1 MKFSALVFLWQIDR
15 AQLLI
20 RVCDF
25 LKVDIS
31 INVRYDS
38 IVLKA
43 SVIIPTYNRAY
54 ILKHCLS
61 YLLNQTT
68 QGYEIIVIDDASQD
82 ETAKLIS
89 RFQIPDS
96 RLRYIR
102 LEKQVGPYVARNI
115 GIEQAKGELIIFLD
129 SDVLVHPNFV
139 LDHIRIHKSNK
150 KIWVQGMV
158 HHIRNLNQV
167 NFKLYYPNALCIG
180 TFITQNAS
188 VRKKWFLEI
197 GGFEE
202 FGSKIG
208 YKDVD
213 LGIRLKKIGLN
224 PVHPLFRCKAY
235 HIDGPSKKE
244 NLQEFFNK
252 HQKRGKS
259 AYFLIKRHGKL
270 GKKFAHTKKALLI
283 SRFFQTDRWV
293 ERGLRFLESSR
304 DSPVLP
310 LFPIC
315 KMLMKYHYRAQG
327 ILEARSEKREARNK
341 KQEVDSHL
349 ITYNSQLT
357 TPKASVIIVTYNRER
372 LLRYCL
378 RALLSQT
385 SQDYEIVVIDDGS
398 TDGTYNIPEI
408 KKVRYFKN
416 DTQSGQP
423 FSRNRGIK
431 QARGEIIIFVD
442 SDVLVDPRFVD
453 DHTAPHNLNDK
464 LIVQGL
470 VRHIRHPKNAGGFS
484 LKIDGFSKGG
494 LVTQNVSIK
503 KKWLLQVGL
512 MDEKFGI
519 SMGYEDTDLGRRL
532 KKIGLKTV
540 CGFRKCKAYHVDGYP
555 TCEKF
560 KITFQK
566 RYQWS
571 KNIVYFGSKYGNRVV
586 KTNKVLIVS
595 KLLQLSKWAE
605 KEAAI
610 RLLAHSVDFPIFFI
624 TPILKEIMKYHYRA
638 KGIKEV
644 QSKEFRVKSKER
656 KINSQ
661 LSTLPQDSANN
672 SQLLLFLSNCYGED
686 RSAALIAQE
695 LRKVQSSE
703 FRVKS
708 KKRKIDSQLS
718 TLNSQL
724 IGAPLISEGEEY
736 EKRNIPLLI
745 KGKLPPSGGFPRN
758 FVDFLKDATTSSYI
772 PIRYYI
778 VLKKVRR
785 EINQAVVVGDVFLL
799 LLAWLGLKKRLIFL
813 APAKSDYQNPHFKF
827 EHWAMRK
834 ICIKVFTHDEYT
846 AKNLRKESVPALF
859 VGNPMVDG
867 LEETHNS
874 QLITHNSQTLVGILP
889 GSRKEAYKN
898 FLKILLVVEQI
909 SNKKEGVNFAAAIP
923 SSLDLQKL
931 VTLLE
936 LQGWQYPASSIW
948 IQKGNNKVWLLQ
960 DAFVDII
967 KQSDVVIGLS
977 GTANEQTA
985 FLGKPIVSFKGCGPQ
1000 TSVTRM
1006 RNQEKLL
1013 GGCLKFISD
1022 FPEGVVGEVLK
1033 LLDDKELRQ
1042 KRGEIGKKR
1051 MGPSGGAKNIAKFI
1065 NDLSYRPA

>member
-1 MKFSALVFLWQIDR
+1 MSFPLSLSQDAILLV
-15 AQLLI
+15 

-31 INVRYDS
+31 INAKYDS
-38 IVLKA
+38 IMLRA

-68 QGYEIIVIDDASQD
+68 QDYEIIVIDDASQD
-82 ETAKLIS
+82 ETAELIS

-115 GIEQAKGELIIFLD
+115 GIEQANGELIVFLD

-167 NFKLYYPNALCIG
+167 NFKFYYPNALCIG

-235 HIDGPSKKE
+235 HIDGPPKMN
-244 NLQEFFNK
+244 NLQEFFDK

-283 SRFFQTDRWV
+283 SRFFQTDRWI
-293 ERGLRFLESSR
+293 ERGLKFLESSR
-304 DSPVLP
+304 DSPILP

-327 ILEARSEKREARNK
+327 IKEVQSLEFRVQSK
-341 KQEVDSHL
+341 KQKNNSQL
-349 ITYNSQLT
+349 ITYNSQLA
-357 TPKASVIIVTYNRER
+357 TPKASVIIVTYNREK

-378 RALLSQT
+378 RALLYQT

-398 TDGTYNIPEI
+398 TDGTHTIPEM

-423 FSRNRGIK
+423 FSRNKGIR
-431 QARGEIIIFVD
+431 QTRGEIIIFVD
-442 SDVLVDPRFVD
+442 SDVLVDQRFVD
-453 DHTAPHNLNDK
+453 NHILPHNLNDK

-470 VRHIRHPKNAGGFS
+470 VRHIRHPRNAGVFS
-484 LKIDGFSKGG
+484 LRIDGFSKGG

-532 KKIGLKTV
+532 KKLGLKTI

-595 KLLQLSKWAE
+595 KLFQLSKWAE

-610 RLLAHSVDFPIFFI
+610 KLLAHSVDFPIFFVA
-624 TPILKEIMKYHYRA
+624 PMLKEIMKYHYRA
-638 KGIKEV
+638 KGILE
-644 QSKEFRVKSKER
+644 VKSER
-656 KINSQ
+656 QKIGSQ
-661 LSTLPQDSANN
+661 VSSLK
-672 SQLLLFLSNCYGED
+672 SQVLFLSNCYGED

-695 LRKVQSSE
+695 LLKVQSSE

-736 EKRNIPLLI
+736 EKRDIPLLI
-745 KGKLPPSGGFPRN
+745 KGKVPPSGGFPRN
-758 FVDFLKDATTSSYI
+758 LVDFLKDATTSSYI

-778 VLKKVRR
+778 ALKKVRR
-785 EINQAVVVGDVFLL
+785 EINQAIVVGDVFLL

-813 APAKSDYQNPHFKF
+813 APAKSDYQNPHSKF

-834 ICIKVFTHDEYT
+834 ICIKVFAHDEYT
-846 AKNLRKESVPALF
+846 AENLRKESVPALF
-859 VGNPMVDG
+859 VGNPMVDE
-867 LEETHNS
+867 LEKTHNS
-874 QLITHNSQTLVGILP
+874 QLTTHNSQTLIGILP
-889 GSRKEAYKN
+889 GSREEAYKN
-898 FLKILLVVEQI
+898 FLKILLIVEQI
-909 SNKKEGVNFAAAIP
+909 SKRREGVNFAAAVP
-923 SSLDLQKL
+923 LSLDLEKL
-931 VTLLE
+931 VSLSE
-936 LQGWQYPASSIW
+936 LQGWQYKESR
-948 IQKGNNKVWLLQ
+948 IQKEKAELWLLQ

-1006 RNQEKLL
+1006 RNQKKLL

-1022 FPEGVVGEVLK
+1022 FPEGIVSEVLR
-1033 LLDDKELRQ
+1033 LLEDKKLRQ

>member
-1 MKFSALVFLWQIDR
+1 M
-15 AQLLI
+15 
-20 RVCDF
+20 
-25 LKVDIS
+25 
-31 INVRYDS
+31 
-38 IVLKA
+38 LKA
-43 SVIIPTYNRAY
+43 SIIIPTYNRAY

-61 YLLNQTT
+61 HLLNQTT
-68 QGYEIIVIDDASQD
+68 QDYEIIVIDDASKD
-82 ETAKLIS
+82 ETAELIS

-96 RLRYIR
+96 RLKYIR

-115 GIEQAKGELIIFLD
+115 GIEQAKSELIIFLD

-158 HHIRNLNQV
+158 HHIRFPNQV
-167 NFKLYYPNALCIG
+167 NFKFYYPNALCIG

-197 GGFEE
+197 GGFDE

-213 LGIRLKKIGLN
+213 LGIRLREKIGLK

-235 HIDGPSKKE
+235 HIDGPPQAE

-315 KMLMKYHYRAQG
+315 KMLMKYHYRAKG
-327 ILEARSEKREARNK
+327 VLEARSEKRETRNK

-349 ITYNSQLT
+349 STRNSQLA
-357 TPKASVIIVTYNRER
+357 TPKASVIIVTYNREK

-398 TDGTYNIPEI
+398 TDGTHTIPEI

-423 FSRNRGIK
+423 FSRNKGIR

-442 SDVLVDPRFVD
+442 SDVLVDQRFVD
-453 DHTAPHNLNDK
+453 DHISPHNSNDK

-470 VRHIRHPKNAGGFS
+470 VRHIRHPRNAGVFS
-484 LKIDGFSKGG
+484 LRIDGFSKGG

-519 SMGYEDTDLGRRL
+519 TMGYEDTDLGRRL
-532 KKIGLKTV
+532 KKLGLKTV

-571 KNIVYFGSKYGNRVV
+571 KNIVYFGSKYGNRFV
-586 KTNKVLIVS
+586 KTEKVLIIS
-595 KLLQLSKWAE
+595 KLFQLSKWAE

-610 RLLAHSVDFPIFFI
+610 KLLAHSVDFPIFFVA
-624 TPILKEIMKYHYRA
+624 PLLKEIMKYHYRA
-638 KGIKEV
+638 KGILEAR
-644 QSKEFRVKSKER
+644 SERR
-656 KINSQ
+656 KIGSQ
-661 LSTLPQDSANN
+661 VSSLK
-672 SQLLLFLSNCYGED
+672 SQVLFLSNCYGED

-695 LRKVQSSE
+695 LKNRIESRDRDREKT
-703 FRVKS
+703 
-708 KKRKIDSQLS
+708 LS
-718 TLNSQL
+718 LNSISIHRVL
-724 IGAPLISEGEEY
+724 GAPLISEGEEY
-736 EKRNIPLLI
+736 EKRGIPLLI

-758 FVDFLKDATTSSYI
+758 LVDFLKDTTTSSYI

-778 VLKKVRR
+778 ALKKIRR
-785 EINQAVVVGDVFLL
+785 EITQAIVVGDVFLL

-813 APAKSDYQNPHFKF
+813 APAKSNYQNPHSKF

-834 ICIKVFTHDEYT
+834 ICVKVFTHDEYT

-859 VGNPMVDG
+859 AGNPMVDE
-867 LEETHNS
+867 LEKLSTLNS
-874 QLITHNSQTLVGILP
+874 QLSTLKNLIGILP

-898 FLKILLVVEQI
+898 FLKILFVVEQI
-909 SNKKEGVNFAAAIP
+909 SNKKDGVNFATAIP

-931 VTLLE
+931 VTLSE
-936 LQGWQYPASSIW
+936 LQGWQYKESR
-948 IQKGNNKVWLLQ
+948 IQKGKANVWLLQ
-960 DAFVDII
+960 DVFIDII
-967 KQSDVVIGLS
+967 RQSDVVIGLS

-1022 FPEGVVGEVLK
+1022 FPEGVVDEVLK
-1033 LLDDKELRQ
+1033 LLEDKKLR
-1042 KRGEIGKKR
+1042 KAKGEIGKKR